1 MAVIYSLSY
10 NFFRLGTQQ
19 QNCMIT
25 MGDQEGPFYESG
37 KWTKKFDKNNNP
49 ILFYVGS
56 KIQQT
61 VFLCR
66 IIDIYIIFLKIQLW

>member
-10 NFFRLGTQQ
+10 KFFRLGTQQ

-49 ILFYVGS
+49 ILFYVGF
-56 KIQQT
+56 
-61 VFLCR
+61 V
-66 IIDIYIIFLKIQLW
+66 